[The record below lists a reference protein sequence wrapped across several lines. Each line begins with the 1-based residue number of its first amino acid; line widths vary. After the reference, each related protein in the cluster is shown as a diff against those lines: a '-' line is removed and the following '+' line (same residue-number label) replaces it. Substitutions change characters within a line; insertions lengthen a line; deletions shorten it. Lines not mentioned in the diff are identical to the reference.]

1 MMLSTNSKR
10 PGKLK
15 TKNKIDKELKITSKT
30 ENLSLIRE
38 FIQSAA
44 FQVGMKPGVTEDI
57 MLAVDEACTNIIKH
71 AYKSFPDGEILLK
84 LKYSDHKLTIT
95 IIDYG
100 NSFHP
105 ENVPDPDLQKYYRQH
120 RVGGLGMYL
129 MKTLMD
135 EVKYIS
141 VPGKYNEVFL
151 TKYLNN
157 SH

>member
-1 MMLSTNSKR
+1 M
-10 PGKLK
+10 K
-15 TKNKIDKELKITSKT
+15 TKNKIDKTLKIFSRT
-30 ENLSLIRE
+30 ENLSIVRE

-44 FQVGMKPGVTEDI
+44 GQVGIKPGIAEDV

-71 AYKSFPDGEILLK
+71 AYQSHPDGEILLK
-84 LKYSDHKLTIT
+84 LKYSDHKLTII

-135 EVKYIS
+135 EVRYSSI
-141 VPGKYNEVFL
+141 PGKYNEVYL

-157 SH
+157 NRQHG

>member
-1 MMLSTNSKR
+1 MMPSTNSKR

-15 TKNKIDKELKITSKT
+15 TKNKIDKKLKVTSKT
-30 ENLSLIRE
+30 ENLVLIRE

-44 FQVGMKPGVTEDI
+44 NQVGMKPGITEDI
-57 MLAVDEACTNIIKH
+57 ILAVDEACTNIIKH
-71 AYKSFPDGEILLK
+71 AYKSYPDGEILLR

-95 IIDYG
+95 IVDYG
-100 NSFHP
+100 KSFHP

-135 EVKYIS
+135 EVKYSS
-141 VPGKYNEVFL
+141 VPGKYNEVYL
-151 TKYLNN
+151 TKYLSN